1 MSSPVAV
8 VAIIAGDVVVV
19 LAMAV
24 IVVRAVAIV
33 VVVAVAV
40 TVTMAVAV
48 TIAGTV
54 AVAVAIVVVVAVAVT
69 VTMAVAVTIAGT
81 VAAAAAIALAWA
93 WAIAVAVT
101 FAIAVAV
108 DVAIVVVNGSDVDDG
123 NAVVSLLPEAYS
135 ILEPLGDLHLSA
147 VVGNKAVRSLPGV
160 CEGKTGAT
168 FNRDFAGG
176 RQMSRTGG
184 GLAASAAGAEGAAR
198 SINFFLKC
206 FGLLQ
211 W

>member
-24 IVVRAVAIV
+24 IVVR
-33 VVVAVAV
+33 
-40 TVTMAVAV
+40 
-48 TIAGTV
+48 
-54 AVAVAIVVVVAVAVT
+54 AVAIVVVVAVAVT

-160 CEGKTGAT
+160 CEGKTEAT